1 MYSFNKSV
9 FSCLIFIQIKSRAS
23 LQMMVWWP
31 NLPTTCFI
39 LYIFKWLGEG
49 GGMKIFCDM

>member
-49 GGMKIFCDM
+49 GG